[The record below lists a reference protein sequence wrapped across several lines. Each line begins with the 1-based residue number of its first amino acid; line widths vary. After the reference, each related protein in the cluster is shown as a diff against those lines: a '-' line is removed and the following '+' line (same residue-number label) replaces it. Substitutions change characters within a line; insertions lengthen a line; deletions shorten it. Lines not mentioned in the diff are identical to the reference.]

1 MKSVSLE
8 GADVFGVAQLLMA
21 LCSHTCT
28 TTSTRLSSQPTQ
40 SDDMKAELESKM
52 AKASTKHEVIMKSR
66 VEA

>member
-1 MKSVSLE
+1 VWRN
-8 GADVFGVAQLLMA
+8 LLVA

-28 TTSTRLSSQPTQ
+28 TATTRLSSQPTQ
-40 SDDMKAELESKM
+40 SDEMKAELESKM